1 MGSNATDKEK
11 YRFGDKFVEKI
22 IRRIALILKKLIRT
36 ICVKFKLKK
45 SYKYK
50 LDIA

>member
-22 IRRIALILKKLIRT
+22 IRRIAHILSSIVMSEH
-36 ICVKFKLKK
+36 ICN
-45 SYKYK
+45 
-50 LDIA
+50 

>member
-22 IRRIALILKKLIRT
+22 IRRIAHIKMKIIPQHNDSDLKKM
-36 ICVKFKLKK
+36 FKNSKIT
-45 SYKYK
+45 S
-50 LDIA
+50 

>member
-22 IRRIALILKKLIRT
+22 IRRIAHKH
-36 ICVKFKLKK
+36 F
-45 SYKYK
+45 
-50 LDIA
+50 

>member
-22 IRRIALILKKLIRT
+22 IRRIAL
-36 ICVKFKLKK
+36 
-45 SYKYK
+45 KYF
-50 LDIA
+50 I